1 MGAQQPNLSGMVY
14 SAKLLALVGLSYDGV
29 AFPFRQK
36 VHNLHVSR
44 CINDDWSLSNTT
56 IVKLGASS
64 ILLWIN
70 RCQRMDPYMLHCCYV
85 PSERPTS
92 LVGFSHGFPHISS
105 RSLLLHYTFGSP
117 SCWSVLRLRLLFLRT
132 VVLRNFIEVVFHQ
145 RRHCILMLH
154 VAWLWAICALSI
166 AGQKVVKHVHGCYFF
181 KHARSKYDI
190 TFKTMHVYNCIHVH
204 VSMSYIYNYI
214 YIHWCKYICFLLY
227 WLFFWN

>member
-1 MGAQQPNLSGMVY
+1 
-14 SAKLLALVGLSYDGV
+14 
-29 AFPFRQK
+29 
-36 VHNLHVSR
+36 
-44 CINDDWSLSNTT
+44 
-56 IVKLGASS
+56 
-64 ILLWIN
+64 
-70 RCQRMDPYMLHCCYV
+70 MLHCCYV

-166 AGQKVVKHVHGCYFF
+166 AGQKVVKHVHGCLN
-181 KHARSKYDI
+181 
-190 TFKTMHVYNCIHVH
+190 MHVQNMILHVRLYMYTCACFD
-204 VSMSYIYNYI
+204 VTYI
-214 YIHWCKYICFLLY
+214 YIYILMQIYMFLTLLVIFLELNMNKGRCNVDRWKVFSNFIEAWHKWGP
-227 WLFFWN
+227 WLPWQILGLPEGISPEIPMKFSDVPMKPPGTLPVILFARG

>member
-1 MGAQQPNLSGMVY
+1 
-14 SAKLLALVGLSYDGV
+14 
-29 AFPFRQK
+29 
-36 VHNLHVSR
+36 
-44 CINDDWSLSNTT
+44 
-56 IVKLGASS
+56 
-64 ILLWIN
+64 
-70 RCQRMDPYMLHCCYV
+70 MLHCCYV

-214 YIHWCKYICFLLY
+214 YILMQIYMFLTLLVIFLELKMNKGRCNVDRGVMVSHVDYWKDPKFIEAWHIWAMASMANSGITRGYIPRDPHEIQ
-227 WLFFWN
+227 

>member
-1 MGAQQPNLSGMVY
+1 
-14 SAKLLALVGLSYDGV
+14 
-29 AFPFRQK
+29 
-36 VHNLHVSR
+36 
-44 CINDDWSLSNTT
+44 
-56 IVKLGASS
+56 
-64 ILLWIN
+64 
-70 RCQRMDPYMLHCCYV
+70 MLHCCYV

-166 AGQKVVKHVHGCYFF
+166 AGQKVVKHVHGCYFL
-181 KHARSKYDI
+181 KHARSKYYI
-190 TFKTMHVYNCIHVH
+190 TFMTIHVH
-204 VSMSYIYNYI
+204 VSMSYIYILMQIYI
-214 YIHWCKYICFLLY
+214 YIYYMFLTY